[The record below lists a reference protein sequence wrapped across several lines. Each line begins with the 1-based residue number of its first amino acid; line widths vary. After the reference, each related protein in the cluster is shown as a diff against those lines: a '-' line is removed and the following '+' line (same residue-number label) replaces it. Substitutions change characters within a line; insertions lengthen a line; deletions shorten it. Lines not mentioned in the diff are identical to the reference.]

1 MNMDALEFLRERNRM
16 CRRFDKSCDGC
27 PAYENGWYC
36 DSDAWDERL
45 VATVE
50 QWSKANPET
59 DISKCRCCGY
69 ENIEEARQNFEK
81 QLARGERSADEAK
94 AYTIR
99 KENAV
104 PFTVDEPADDE
115 WLKKHAEDVEKVMR
129 SNVFMGRLYAAIDE
143 KAAVFRETVEDR
155 ILCEWQLKR
164 ADVEDA
170 LRERDAY
177 RATGLTPEG
186 VKKLKEE
193 QLDTR
198 GAMLLGRLMAVELKH
213 VNRKRL
219 KELIEADKDGRVVVL
234 PCKVGDMV
242 YFRTY
247 DCNGTVDLGIQP
259 HKVTDIM
266 WDTIVRVRGKYTDVG
281 LLLDQCGISWFLTR
295 EEAEKA
301 LEEGRI

>member
-1 MNMDALEFLRERNRM
+1 MKIVFEEELKGPTGPIGKLGALPR
-16 CRRFDKSCDGC
+16 CSKCG
-27 PAYENGWYC
+27 AYHLM
-36 DSDAWDERL
+36 WD
-45 VATVE
+45 
-50 QWSKANPET
+50 PET
-59 DISKCRCCGY
+59 GISKCRCCGY

-81 QLARGERSADEAK
+81 QLKHGERSADDAK

-104 PFTVDEPADDE
+104 PFTVDKPADDE
-115 WLKKHAEDVEKVMR
+115 WLKMHAEDMKKMLKSSAVMG
-129 SNVFMGRLYAAIDE
+129 SIYADIDKQAAIIRT
-143 KAAVFRETVEDR
+143 KLEDR
-155 ILCEWQLKR
+155 ILCEWQLNR

-193 QLDTR
+193 RLDTR
-198 GAMLLGRLMAVELKH
+198 GVMLLGQLMAVELKH

-234 PCKVGDMV
+234 PCKVGDTV

-266 WDTIVRVRGKYTDVG
+266 GNTIVRVRGKYTDVG
-281 LLLDQCGISWFLTR
+281 LLLDQYGISWFLAR

-301 LEEGRI
+301 LAEGRI

>member
-1 MNMDALEFLRERNRM
+1 MKIVFEEELKGPTGPIGKLGALPR
-16 CRRFDKSCDGC
+16 C
-27 PAYENGWYC
+27 PKCGAYHLM
-36 DSDAWDERL
+36 WD
-45 VATVE
+45 
-50 QWSKANPET
+50 PET

-129 SNVFMGRLYAAIDE
+129 SNVVMGRLYAAIDE

-177 RATGLTPEG
+177 RATGLTPE
-186 VKKLKEE
+186 EITAM
-193 QLDTR
+193 QHTLDEYHKV
-198 GAMLLGRLMAVELKH
+198 ADPLLRAQADGRL
-213 VNRKRL
+213 
-219 KELIEADKDGRVVVL
+219 VVL
-234 PCKVGDMV
+234 PCKVGDTV
-242 YFRTY
+242 YKVITIQAQKPVLLE
-247 DCNGTVDLGIQP
+247 TQVKTLGQAADVAQLIGKKN
-259 HKVTDIM
+259 KVIN
-266 WDTIVRVRGKYTDVG
+266 I
-281 LLLDQCGISWFLTR
+281 FLTR

-301 LEEGRI
+301 LEEDRI

>member
-1 MNMDALEFLRERNRM
+1 MDSLQASRISGGNSATGPIGKLGALPR
-16 CRRFDKSCDGC
+16 C
-27 PAYENGWYC
+27 PKCGAYHLM
-36 DSDAWDERL
+36 WD
-45 VATVE
+45 
-50 QWSKANPET
+50 PET

-115 WLKKHAEDVEKVMR
+115 WLKKHAEDMKKMLKSGAVMSR
-129 SNVFMGRLYAAIDE
+129 FYTAIDE
-143 KAAVFRETVEDR
+143 KAAVIREAVEDR

-177 RATGLTPEG
+177 RATGLTPED

-242 YFRTY
+242 WFKTY
-247 DCNGTVDLGIQP
+247 TDNGKTCVGMRQ
-259 HKVTDIM
+259 HKVVSTCAY
-266 WDTIVRVRGKYTDVG
+266 IVVEGKILPVELPLSG
-281 LLLDQCGISWFLTR
+281 FGKNWFLAR

-301 LEEGRI
+301 AEEGRV

>member
-1 MNMDALEFLRERNRM
+1 MSMDAVEFIKARDRM
-16 CRRFDKSCDGC
+16 IKEAGSA
-27 PAYENGWYC
+27 P
-36 DSDAWDERL
+36 
-45 VATVE
+45 TVE
-50 QWSKANPET
+50 YTHARPAEEIVAIVEKWSKANPET

-129 SNVFMGRLYAAIDE
+129 SNVVMGRLYAAIDE

-198 GAMLLGRLMAVELKH
+198 GAMLLGQLMAVELKH

-219 KELIEADKDGRVVVL
+219 KELIEADKDGRLVVL
-234 PCKVGDMV
+234 PCKVGTA
-242 YFRTY
+242 TY
-247 DCNGTVDLGIQP
+247 YIHYPIAFYPDKSEPEIKRGIFTLPDLDRFG
-259 HKVTDIM
+259 HYV
-266 WDTIVRVRGKYTDVG
+266 
-281 LLLDQCGISWFLTR
+281 FLTH

-301 LEEGRI
+301 LEEGRV

>member
-1 MNMDALEFLRERNRM
+1 MDSLQASRISGGNSATGPIGKLGALPR
-16 CRRFDKSCDGC
+16 C
-27 PAYENGWYC
+27 PKCGAYHLM
-36 DSDAWDERL
+36 WD
-45 VATVE
+45 
-50 QWSKANPET
+50 PET

-69 ENIEEARQNFEK
+69 ENIEEERQNFEK

-115 WLKKHAEDVEKVMR
+115 WLKKHAEDMKKMLKSGAVMSR
-129 SNVFMGRLYAAIDE
+129 FYTAVDE
-143 KAAVFRETVEDR
+143 KAAVIREAVEDR

-177 RATGLTPEG
+177 RATGLTPED

-234 PCKVGDMV
+234 PCKVGDTV

-266 WDTIVRVRGKYTDVG
+266 GNTIVRVRGKYTDVG
-281 LLLDQCGISWFLTR
+281 LLLDQYGISWFLTR

-301 LEEGRI
+301 LAEGRI

>member
-1 MNMDALEFLRERNRM
+1 MKIIFEEELKGPTGPIGKLGALPR
-16 CRRFDKSCDGC
+16 C
-27 PAYENGWYC
+27 PKCGAYHPM
-36 DSDAWDERL
+36 WD
-45 VATVE
+45 
-50 QWSKANPET
+50 PET

-69 ENIEEARQNFEK
+69 ENIEEARRNFEK
-81 QLARGERSADEAK
+81 QRKHGERSADEAK

-99 KENAV
+99 KENTV
-104 PFTVDEPADDE
+104 PFTVGEPADNE
-115 WLKKHAEDVEKVMR
+115 WLKSGAV
-129 SNVFMGRLYAAIDE
+129 MGRFYMGRFYTAIDE
-143 KAAVFRETVEDR
+143 KAAVIREAVEDR

-164 ADVEDA
+164 ADVESA

-198 GAMLLGRLMAVELKH
+198 GAMLLGQLMAVELKH

-242 YFRTY
+242 WFKTY
-247 DCNGTVDLGIQP
+247 TDNGKTCVGMRQ
-259 HKVTDIM
+259 HKVVSACAY
-266 WDTIVRVRGKYTDVG
+266 IVVEGKILPVELPLSG
-281 LLLDQCGISWFLTR
+281 FGKNWFLAR

-301 LEEGRI
+301 LEEGHV

>member
-1 MNMDALEFLRERNRM
+1 MSMDAVEFIKARDRM
-16 CRRFDKSCDGC
+16 IKEAGSA
-27 PAYENGWYC
+27 P
-36 DSDAWDERL
+36 
-45 VATVE
+45 TVE
-50 QWSKANPET
+50 YTHARPAEEIVAIVEKWSKANPET

-129 SNVFMGRLYAAIDE
+129 SNVVMGRLYAAIDE

-164 ADVEDA
+164 ADVKDA

-219 KELIEADKDGRVVVL
+219 KELIEADKDGRLVVL
-234 PCKVGDMV
+234 PCKVGTA
-242 YFRTY
+242 TY
-247 DCNGTVDLGIQP
+247 YIHYPIALYPDKSEPEIKRGIFTLPDLDRFG
-259 HKVTDIM
+259 HSV
-266 WDTIVRVRGKYTDVG
+266 
-281 LLLDQCGISWFLTR
+281 FLTR

-301 LEEGRI
+301 LAEGRV

>member
-1 MNMDALEFLRERNRM
+1 MKIVFEEELKGPTGPIGKLGALPR
-16 CRRFDKSCDGC
+16 C
-27 PAYENGWYC
+27 PKCGAYHLM
-36 DSDAWDERL
+36 WD
-45 VATVE
+45 
-50 QWSKANPET
+50 PET

-69 ENIEEARQNFEK
+69 ENIEKARRNFEK
-81 QLARGERSADEAK
+81 QLKRGERSADEAK

-115 WLKKHAEDVEKVMR
+115 WLKKHAEDVEKMLKSSV
-129 SNVFMGRLYAAIDE
+129 VMGRIYAAIDE
-143 KAAVFRETVEDR
+143 KAAVIRETVEDC

-164 ADVEDA
+164 ADVESA

-198 GAMLLGRLMAVELKH
+198 GAMLLGQLMAVELKH

-219 KELIEADKDGRVVVL
+219 KELIEADREGRL
-234 PCKVGDMV
+234 TIFPCKQDD
-242 YFRTY
+242 YLWHWRE
-247 DCNGTVDLGIQP
+247 VDILGP
-259 HKVTDIM
+259 TRYRVTDISYLNGR
-266 WDTIVRVRGKYTDVG
+266 TVLNTN
-281 LLLDQCGISWFLTR
+281 LLEVIDARRIGDNFFLT
-295 EEAEKA
+295 EAEARKA
-301 LEEGRI
+301 RAEGRV

>member
-1 MNMDALEFLRERNRM
+1 MSMDAVEFIKARDRM
-16 CRRFDKSCDGC
+16 IKEAGSA
-27 PAYENGWYC
+27 P
-36 DSDAWDERL
+36 
-45 VATVE
+45 TVE
-50 QWSKANPET
+50 YTHARPAEEIVAIVEKWSKANPET

-129 SNVFMGRLYAAIDE
+129 SNVVMGRLYAAIDE

-219 KELIEADKDGRVVVL
+219 KELIEADKDGRVAIF
-234 PCKVGDMV
+234 PCKQEV
-242 YFRTY
+242 
-247 DCNGTVDLGIQP
+247 
-259 HKVTDIM
+259 
-266 WDTIVRVRGKYTDVG
+266 
-281 LLLDQCGISWFLTR
+281 
-295 EEAEKA
+295 E
-301 LEEGRI
+301 